1 MGTSIYDKIIIKAQ
15 NVVWW
20 LKPEMVVSKLGWS
33 KNIDPNLQNVT
44 FKKDLKNRF
53 DKDKNVRD
61 L

>member
-33 KNIDPNLQNVT
+33 KNIDPNLQNVS